1 MGYAYD
7 LLEDRR
13 MIMALIYLKSSTFLS
28 LKIFVDTDW
37 CQEWKIKTSLLEINQ
52 GKHITLLFDTV
63 RFEGRA
69 ASKL

>member
-1 MGYAYD
+1 MGYAFD
-7 LLEDRR
+7 LWGDRR
-13 MIMALIYLKSSTFLS
+13 TIMALIYLKSSTFLS

-37 CQEWKIKTSLLEINQ
+37 CQEWKIKTSLLEISQ
-52 GKHITLLFDTV
+52 GKHITLLFGTA